1 MKNSART
8 TLFLASV
15 VLFSSVSFQSHA
27 AITGNAHS
35 HSAQAKHLVVASDS
49 DPRPQSTTV
58 ASISGSDPRPK
69 GTVVA

>member
-15 VLFSSVSFQSHA
+15 VLFSSVSFHSHA

-35 HSAQAKHLVVASDS
+35 HSAQAKHLAVAVIAILVRKA
-49 DPRPQSTTV
+49 PP
-58 ASISGSDPRPK
+58 
-69 GTVVA
+69 